1 VKSKGARLAFIENAT
16 IGPDEIHAVR
26 PSGVGG
32 LHLVVE
38 AIDDSGKLDAQSAH
52 TGTRYRGALFLV
64 AGAAVIV
71 VSLVGWIGEMR
82 REQ

>member
-1 VKSKGARLAFIENAT
+1 MTPDLEKAKAGWGAAKPET
-16 IGPDEIHAVR
+16 ISR
-26 PSGVGG
+26 PTYWPAAMALGITLLLWG
-32 LHLVVE
+32 LVTSPVV
-38 AIDDSGKLDAQSAH
+38 
-52 TGTRYRGALFLV
+52 LV